1 MRAGKKNRLEL
12 AEKTRSSLNQFA
24 SDSGTLLPLQPRPAC
39 RQLDES
45 LQEESAER
53 LRAAASTTEVI
64 EGSYPPPSAAAR
76 RNRPRADAS
85 LTRRARSGGR
95 ARALGRCQPAALRAA
110 QHHVAAARVRER
122 GGGVHP
128 QAWSGRP
135 GCGAAPPRLSV
146 QRGGGSLTA
155 LRAAPCRAF
164 ISTSFDTLNSLP
176 DKLDYGQARDG
187 FCLLL
192 PSFLARPAARQA
204 ARTV

>member
-1 MRAGKKNRLEL
+1 MLRLCSSQSLAGRRPRWTRRSSGASRKKNRLEL
-12 AEKTRSSLNQFA
+12 AEKTRSILNQFA

-64 EGSYPPPSAAAR
+64 EGSHPPPSAAAR

-110 QHHVAAARVRER
+110 QHHVAAARVRQR

-128 QAWSGRP
+128 QACSGRP
-135 GCGAAPPRLSV
+135 GCGTAPAA
-146 QRGGGSLTA
+146 
-155 LRAAPCRAF
+155 
-164 ISTSFDTLNSLP
+164 
-176 DKLDYGQARDG
+176 
-187 FCLLL
+187 LL
-192 PSFLARPAARQA
+192 PSLLGRHCSPHAAA
-204 ARTV
+204 AGA